1 MTLKHVKKDRAL
13 LMTSILLVLML
24 GAGLFSGIIGF
35 TLGHA
40 ALKGVTQPDIRPSNK
55 SINQQN
61 LKTRGLE
68 VIGEQ
73 QMLAQ
78 ARDLMGLPKQGEDDK
93 SPQFS
98 NSDKP
103 TLVFPIE
110 GKDQGIIL
118 IVKSAQPE
126 GNNIKLEASL
136 RNQGS
141 QAVKLEPGVLTLR
154 DDREQ
159 PLNAS
164 IVGLPSNLAA
174 NGKDV
179 GIKILVPKGEI
190 GISKT
195 VSLNLTD
202 ADRKLQLEMSDI
214 PVVTASP
221 ATTAK
226 PKPKSTMKLNIP
238 DGELTE
244 PKEDEDKKISP
255 SPNPSTK
262 SSPKASPQARA
273 SNKPAPA
280 PRASAAQ

>member
-98 NSDKP
+98 TADKP

-141 QAVKLEPGVLTLR
+141 QAVKLEPGVLTIR
-154 DDREQ
+154 DDRDQ
-159 PLNAS
+159 SLNAS
-164 IVGLPSNLAA
+164 ITGLPNNLAA

-214 PVVTASP
+214 PVVAASP
-221 ATTAK
+221 APSAAK

-244 PKEDEDKKISP
+244 PKEDEDKKTTP
-255 SPNPSTK
+255 SAQP
-262 SSPKASPQARA
+262 SPKASPKASA
-273 SNKPAPA
+273 SNKPAPTPS

>member
-78 ARDLMGLPKQGEDDK
+78 ARDLMGLPKKGEDDK

-118 IVKSAQPE
+118 IVKSALPE

-154 DDREQ
+154 DDRDQ
-159 PLNAS
+159 SLNAS
-164 IVGLPSNLAA
+164 ITGLPNNLAA

-179 GIKILVPKGEI
+179 SIKILVPKGEI

-214 PVVTASP
+214 PVVVESLSP
-221 ATTAK
+221 GAVK

-244 PKEDEDKKISP
+244 PKENEVKKTSP
-255 SPNPSTK
+255 SAKPSPKT
-262 SSPKASPQARA
+262 SPKASAR
-273 SNKPAPA
+273 NKPAPI
-280 PRASAAQ
+280 PLPSASAAQ

>member
-55 SINQQN
+55 SISQQN

-98 NSDKP
+98 TADKP

-110 GKDQGIIL
+110 GKDQGIVL
-118 IVKSAQPE
+118 IIKSAQPE

-136 RNQGS
+136 SNQGS

-154 DDREQ
+154 DDRDQ
-159 PLNAS
+159 SLSAS
-164 IVGLPSNLAA
+164 IAGLPKNLAA

-179 GIKILVPKGEI
+179 GIKILVPKGEV

-195 VSLNLTD
+195 VSLSLTD
-202 ADRKLQLEMSDI
+202 MDRKLQLEIADI
-214 PVVTASP
+214 PVVAASP
-221 ATTAK
+221 ASSTAK

-238 DGELTE
+238 DGELSAPPAE
-244 PKEDEDKKISP
+244 E
-255 SPNPSTK
+255 
-262 SSPKASPQARA
+262 
-273 SNKPAPA
+273 NKPASPSAKPSAKATPSASTKPA
-280 PRASAAQ
+280 QTPSPSAAAAQ

>member
-55 SINQQN
+55 SISQQN

-78 ARDLMGLPKQGEDDK
+78 ARDLMGLPKQGEEDK

-98 NSDKP
+98 TADKP

-118 IVKSAQPE
+118 IIKSAQPE
-126 GNNIKLEASL
+126 GNNIKLDASL

-141 QAVKLEPGVLTLR
+141 QAAKLEPGVLTLR
-154 DDREQ
+154 DDRDQ
-159 PLNAS
+159 SLNAS
-164 IVGLPSNLAA
+164 ITGLPNNLAA

-179 GIKILVPKGEI
+179 NIKILIPKGEI

-195 VSLNLTD
+195 VSLSLTD

-214 PVVTASP
+214 PVVAASP
-221 ATTAK
+221 TSSTAK

-244 PKEDEDKKISP
+244 SKEDEDKKASP
-255 SPNPSTK
+255 SPKP
-262 SSPKASPQARA
+262 SPKASARA
-273 SNKPAPA
+273 STKPAPTPV